1 MMYSLQWGQTT
12 PKISGTGMVNTHILD
27 DSSIT
32 DEDLQADLQHYPLRR
47 YGEPRDIALAITY
60 LLSDAASWVTGTNLV
75 IDGGLSLQ

>member
-1 MMYSLQWGQTT
+1 MMYRLQWGQTT

-27 DSSIT
+27 
-32 DEDLQADLQHYPLRR
+32 
-47 YGEPRDIALAITY
+47 DIALAITY